1 MRDRNCSGT
10 ATFIPHLP
18 VHDERRRMTLQ
29 GHHHGLPQ
37 SPPLPLMD
45 VEDRVFVSGERCGGR
60 EGAKDTYLKDN
71 FSTLAL
77 NRVFEPSVDCV

>member
-1 MRDRNCSGT
+1 MGSLSLT
-10 ATFIPHLP
+10 KA
-18 VHDERRRMTLQ
+18 
-29 GHHHGLPQ
+29 
-37 SPPLPLMD
+37 PPLPRMD
-45 VEDRVFVSGERCGGR
+45 VEDRVFVSGERCGERCGGR